1 MKTKL
6 IKYVAEVLGLDINPV
21 EFTDLQMGKFPFYI
35 GSLYRL
41 YHARLMGHEM
51 VLVELRNN
59 LESIQQ
65 IETHF
70 KLLKEKL
77 GIVPVLVVETI
88 QSFQRKRL
96 VEKGINFIVP
106 GQQLYLPFL
115 FIDLRE
121 RFEKPLPMKEKLIPS
136 AQCLLIY
143 HLLHRKTKLEQLSLK
158 EVAEMFGYSTMGI
171 TKAANNLLQFELCEI
186 NGTKDKHILFS
197 LEIPE
202 LWAKALPFMKS
213 PVNKTLYVDEKP
225 KLDLLK
231 AGTTAL
237 PEYSNMN
244 PSRQL
249 YYAINRETYF
259 NLEKNGGLKNPNEL
273 EGEFGLEVWSYNPKV
288 IAQLLNKKPN
298 TVDPL
303 SLYLSMKDNTDE
315 RNQGALE
322 IIIENDNRFG
332 EEDMNRIFQQ
342 LLQNFDLKVQ

>member
-6 IKYVAEVLGLDINPV
+6 IKYVAEVLGQDIHPV
-21 EFTDLQMGKFPFYI
+21 EFTDLQMGKLPYYI

-41 YHARLMGHEM
+41 YHARILGQEM
-51 VLVELRNN
+51 VLVEILKR

-65 IETHF
+65 LETHF

-77 GIVPVLVVETI
+77 GIVPVLVTDRI
-88 QSFQRKRL
+88 LSFQRKRL
-96 VEKGINFIVP
+96 IEKAINFIVP
-106 GQQLYLPFL
+106 GYQLYLPFL

-121 RFEKPLPMKEKLIPS
+121 RFENPLPMKEKLIPS

-186 NGTKDKHILFS
+186 SGTKDKHILIS
-197 LEIPE
+197 PEIPG
-202 LWAKALPFMKS
+202 LWKKALPFMKS
-213 PVNKTLYVDEKP
+213 PVNKMLYVDEKP
-225 KLDLLK
+225 MRNLLK

-237 PEYSNMN
+237 PEYSDMN
-244 PSRQL
+244 PSRQP
-249 YYAINRETYF
+249 YFAIDRETYF
-259 NLEKNGGLKNPNEL
+259 NLEKNGELKNPNEL

-303 SLYLSMKDNTDE
+303 SLYLSMKDDPDE
-315 RNQGALE
+315 RIQGALE
-322 IIIENDNRFG
+322 MIIEKY
-332 EEDMNRIFQQ
+332 IW
-342 LLQNFDLKVQ
+342 